1 MYRNIDEDE
10 RLLIMA
16 RRYWDE
22 EEQFS
27 EEQLRWV
34 LKNEGYSK
42 DEIDN
47 AISDYFA
54 IHIRSNILLH
64 YWIAPIVLVVVMIA
78 LIMYVQSLI
87 WINVGP

>member
-10 RLLIMA
+10 RLLVMA

-22 EEQFS
+22 EDQLTEQ
-27 EEQLRWV
+27 QLRWV
-34 LKNEGYSK
+34 LKNDGYSE

-54 IHIRSNILLH
+54 IHIRPSIH
-64 YWIAPIVLVVVMIA
+64 FYHFIAPVILAGIMIA
-78 LIMYVQSLI
+78 LICYVQNLI
-87 WINVGP
+87 WINIGP